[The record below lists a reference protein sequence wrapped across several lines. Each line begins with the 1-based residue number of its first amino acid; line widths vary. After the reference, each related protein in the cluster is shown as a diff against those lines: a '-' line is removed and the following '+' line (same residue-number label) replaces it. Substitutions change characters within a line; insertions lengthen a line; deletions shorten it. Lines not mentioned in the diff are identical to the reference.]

1 MGYITT
7 LNLFATRGG
16 LRIATVVVVVV
27 IAADYVER
35 EFVCSSSSIDSPPLS
50 QLNSI
55 YNAAEVSLSLY
66 LSILG
71 VRCNAMQMRP
81 QFKSQR

>member
-35 EFVCSSSSIDSPPLS
+35 EFVCSSSSIDSPLIA
-50 QLNSI
+50 NSTQ
-55 YNAAEVSLSLY
+55 YTMRLLMSLS

-71 VRCNAMQMRP
+71 VQCNAMQMRP

>member
-16 LRIATVVVVVV
+16 LRIATVVVV

>member
-16 LRIATVVVVVV
+16 LRTVVVVVV

-50 QLNSI
+50 
-55 YNAAEVSLSLY
+55 
-66 LSILG
+66 
-71 VRCNAMQMRP
+71 
-81 QFKSQR
+81 

>member
-35 EFVCSSSSIDSPPLS
+35 EFVCSSSSIDSPLIANSTQYTMRLKCLS
-50 QLNSI
+50 LSI
-55 YNAAEVSLSLY
+55 YLFS
-66 LSILG
+66 G
-71 VRCNAMQMRP
+71 CNAMQMRP